1 MKTLWGKTTLSESM
15 PTQPRVEQ
23 LVYRARKTGAPL
35 SAPEKV
41 GVVKRAEFTH
51 LTGGPGERSRR
62 NRCVLIRFFSG
73 RTFPVV
79 SADRG
84 VLLCMHLFRTR
95 QTRVQCLC
103 TDDDES
109 DRLAVLSEMARRCGP
124 KCSARSGAALSSSTG
139 LRASSERCS
148 SNPVLELDRAESIL
162 LMVLVVVCVAAIL
175 FPGLILVP
183 HLDDFFDAMQLSQDE
198 SPPASSRWHGFEFNA
213 TLGYPG
219 EGPPSPFS
227 ATASH
232 ARLVK
237 MGGPVDK
244 GKGHP
249 LAFVLAWTA
258 LGGTVSAPGNDPAS
272 GEVWL
277 PRPRLYSQASAKR
290 ELDSPKEQ
298 PSSQRKRPSNKE
310 RAEHILSGDAV
321 NAALLGELRNPDG
334 RCSAHKVCHHPL
346 PSQAPCFSNLWSSK
360 VAFEKH
366 LERFLGYSQEIRS
379 SVVFSLLQDQFY
391 CDSGPDGMPINSDR
405 KWHYVV
411 STEHGLRS
419 VCQHVFL
426 LVYPIGGTTLLRLK
440 GRIESGCTGAH
451 AKMEEGG
458 TVRYEGKATMRDD
471 IIGWYISYAT
481 CIGDYM
487 PDGQEI
493 IVPRRWRSEEFAE
506 LEYSLGLD
514 ASKYGY
520 FCKVLKHAPELKHIC
535 RARKLLNFQH
545 CTTCVDLNE
554 KVKMAMQT
562 RDPEKVKNAKA
573 ERRAHHM
580 MTRAER
586 LAYYERRELGR
597 ASCDTLSLILDKWD
611 SAKTTVPY
619 FARSPGHWWS
629 SLKHD
634 VLEQHVL
641 GVRVHDQP
649 NRHYF
654 FTINSTISG
663 SANLNVEGIRRVLVD
678 QYSSRPMPRT
688 MYVQGDNASD
698 NKCWTLLL
706 FFAML
711 VYHGYTNDVYF
722 SFLIVGHTH
731 EDIDQVF
738 SILSRF
744 LKGIGRVADPAQF
757 DADLKAAMG
766 DRPAHFENMW
776 CVFDW
781 IKFLKPSLRT
791 PPPVGI
797 QHANLRTV
805 DGAVV
810 TLVPHT
816 FWIHKRSCD
825 GIVVLHY
832 KELSA
837 DPVWL
842 PPLVPNASPLVTDPN
857 GIEFLNPNVAP
868 PDPFLCKPCEM
879 EFEV

>member
-1 MKTLWGKTTLSESM
+1 
-15 PTQPRVEQ
+15 
-23 LVYRARKTGAPL
+23 
-35 SAPEKV
+35 
-41 GVVKRAEFTH
+41 
-51 LTGGPGERSRR
+51 
-62 NRCVLIRFFSG
+62 
-73 RTFPVV
+73 
-79 SADRG
+79 
-84 VLLCMHLFRTR
+84 MHLFRTR

>member
-1 MKTLWGKTTLSESM
+1 
-15 PTQPRVEQ
+15 
-23 LVYRARKTGAPL
+23 
-35 SAPEKV
+35 
-41 GVVKRAEFTH
+41 
-51 LTGGPGERSRR
+51 
-62 NRCVLIRFFSG
+62 
-73 RTFPVV
+73 VV

-198 SPPASSRWHGFEFNA
+198 SPPASSCWHGFEFNA

-411 STEHGLRS
+411 NTEHGLRS

>member
-1 MKTLWGKTTLSESM
+1 
-15 PTQPRVEQ
+15 
-23 LVYRARKTGAPL
+23 
-35 SAPEKV
+35 
-41 GVVKRAEFTH
+41 
-51 LTGGPGERSRR
+51 
-62 NRCVLIRFFSG
+62 
-73 RTFPVV
+73 
-79 SADRG
+79 
-84 VLLCMHLFRTR
+84 
-95 QTRVQCLC
+95 
-103 TDDDES
+103 
-109 DRLAVLSEMARRCGP
+109 
-124 KCSARSGAALSSSTG
+124 
-139 LRASSERCS
+139 
-148 SNPVLELDRAESIL
+148 
-162 LMVLVVVCVAAIL
+162 
-175 FPGLILVP
+175 
-183 HLDDFFDAMQLSQDE
+183 
-198 SPPASSRWHGFEFNA
+198 
-213 TLGYPG
+213 
-219 EGPPSPFS
+219 
-227 ATASH
+227 
-232 ARLVK
+232 
-237 MGGPVDK
+237 
-244 GKGHP
+244 
-249 LAFVLAWTA
+249 
-258 LGGTVSAPGNDPAS
+258 
-272 GEVWL
+272 
-277 PRPRLYSQASAKR
+277 
-290 ELDSPKEQ
+290 
-298 PSSQRKRPSNKE
+298 
-310 RAEHILSGDAV
+310 
-321 NAALLGELRNPDG
+321 
-334 RCSAHKVCHHPL
+334 
-346 PSQAPCFSNLWSSK
+346 
-360 VAFEKH
+360 
-366 LERFLGYSQEIRS
+366 
-379 SVVFSLLQDQFY
+379 
-391 CDSGPDGMPINSDR
+391 
-405 KWHYVV
+405 
-411 STEHGLRS
+411 
-419 VCQHVFL
+419 
-426 LVYPIGGTTLLRLK
+426 
-440 GRIESGCTGAH
+440 
-451 AKMEEGG
+451 MEEGG

-825 GIVVLHY
+825 GVVVLHY

>member
-1 MKTLWGKTTLSESM
+1 MHMFSQIAYT
-15 PTQPRVEQ
+15 RVHCSWAHCSRV
-23 LVYRARKTGAPL
+23 LVRARCYRP
-35 SAPEKV
+35 
-41 GVVKRAEFTH
+41 
-51 LTGGPGERSRR
+51 
-62 NRCVLIRFFSG
+62 I
-73 RTFPVV
+73 V
-79 SADRG
+79 SP
-84 VLLCMHLFRTR
+84 
-95 QTRVQCLC
+95 
-103 TDDDES
+103 
-109 DRLAVLSEMARRCGP
+109 EMARRCGP

-139 LRASSERCS
+139 LRSTSSERCS
-148 SNPVLELDRAESIL
+148 SNPVFELHAESKWFML
-162 LMVLVVVCVAAIL
+162 LVVVCVSAIL
-175 FPGLILVP
+175 ILP
-183 HLDDFFDAMQLSQDE
+183 RLGDIFDAMQLSQAE
-198 SPPASSRWHGFEFNA
+198 RPPASCWLGFEYNA

-227 ATASH
+227 AAVDQ
-232 ARLVK
+232 ARSVK
-237 MGGPVDK
+237 MGGPIDK
-244 GKGHP
+244 GHEHP
-249 LAFVLAWTA
+249 KAFVLGWTV
-258 LGGTVSAPGNDPAS
+258 LGGTVSAPAG

-277 PRPRLYSQASAKR
+277 PRPRLYSQASARKR

-298 PSSQRKRPSNKE
+298 PSARRTRPSNKE
-310 RAEHILSGDAV
+310 RAEHLLSDDAI

-334 RCSAHKVCHHPL
+334 SCTAHKVCHHPL

-379 SVVFSLLQDQFY
+379 SIVFNLLQDQFY
-391 CDSGPDGMPINSDR
+391 PDSGSDGMPISSDR

-426 LVYPIGGTTLLRLK
+426 LVYPIGSTTLQRLK

-458 TVRYEGKATMRDD
+458 TLRYEGKATMRDD

-545 CTTCVDLNE
+545 CTMCVDLNE
-554 KVKMAMQT
+554 KVKTAMQT

-573 ERRAHHM
+573 LRRAHHM

-597 ASCDTLSLILDKWD
+597 ASCDAISLILDKWD

-678 QYSSRPMPRT
+678 LYESRPLPRT
-688 MYVQGDNASD
+688 MYIQGDNASD

-766 DRPAHFENMW
+766 DRPAHFENIW
-776 CVFDW
+776 CTFDW

-791 PPPVGI
+791 PAPVGI
-797 QHANLRTV
+797 QHANLRTA
-805 DGAVV
+805 DGVV
-810 TLVPHT
+810 TLVPHI

-825 GIVVLHY
+825 GCVVLHY

-868 PDPFLCKPCEM
+868 PDPILCTPCEM

>member
-1 MKTLWGKTTLSESM
+1 M
-15 PTQPRVEQ
+15 
-23 LVYRARKTGAPL
+23 
-35 SAPEKV
+35 
-41 GVVKRAEFTH
+41 
-51 LTGGPGERSRR
+51 
-62 NRCVLIRFFSG
+62 
-73 RTFPVV
+73 RTAGF
-79 SADRG
+79 
-84 VLLCMHLFRTR
+84 LLCMHLFRTR

-103 TDDDES
+103 TDDDVC

-148 SNPVLELDRAESIL
+148 SNPVLELNRAESIL

-183 HLDDFFDAMQLSQDE
+183 HLDDFFDAMQLSQAE
-198 SPPASSRWHGFEFNA
+198 SPPASSCWHGFEFNA

-227 ATASH
+227 ATVSH

-277 PRPRLYSQASAKR
+277 PRPRLYSQVSAKR

-554 KVKMAMQT
+554 KVKTAMQT

-711 VYHGYTNDVYF
+711 VYHVYTNDVYF

-825 GIVVLHY
+825 GVVVLHY

>member
-1 MKTLWGKTTLSESM
+1 
-15 PTQPRVEQ
+15 
-23 LVYRARKTGAPL
+23 
-35 SAPEKV
+35 
-41 GVVKRAEFTH
+41 
-51 LTGGPGERSRR
+51 
-62 NRCVLIRFFSG
+62 
-73 RTFPVV
+73 
-79 SADRG
+79 
-84 VLLCMHLFRTR
+84 
-95 QTRVQCLC
+95 
-103 TDDDES
+103 
-109 DRLAVLSEMARRCGP
+109 
-124 KCSARSGAALSSSTG
+124 
-139 LRASSERCS
+139 
-148 SNPVLELDRAESIL
+148 LELDRAESIL